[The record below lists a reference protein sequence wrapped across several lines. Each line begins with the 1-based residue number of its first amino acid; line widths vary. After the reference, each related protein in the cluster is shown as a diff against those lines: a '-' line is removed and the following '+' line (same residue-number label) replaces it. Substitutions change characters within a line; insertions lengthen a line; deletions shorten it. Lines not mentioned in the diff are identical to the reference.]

1 MIPLP
6 SPHDREEG
14 QKHPDL
20 DQVGNASSP
29 VRFCNTL
36 CGATQGTTMP
46 EHMGSMQTGRP
57 LEFHDLDTFESVN
70 GIAIWTS

>member
-6 SPHDREEG
+6 SPHDQEEG
-14 QKHPDL
+14 QKYLNL

-29 VRFCNTL
+29 VRFFNTF
-36 CGATQGTTMP
+36 CGPTQGATMP
-46 EHMGSMQTGRP
+46 KHMGSAQTGRP